1 MKRLKKIVK
10 RVFPVFLS
18 LLIMLGTIFSNLQV
32 AHATGMEPIL
42 YYTYWDLI
50 SSLYAT
56 CGYTTTVDENV
67 INNHGVTGK
76 QAWDNFCTWVDLH
89 VKAHNELVLEPAVKE
104 LKNLVNTA
112 TDKGVSLSQDL
123 FDLLKECFA
132 EQVACGSNPNGF
144 NCSSTDNVVK
154 LLTAICG
161 IESGLSTKAG
171 VVQDA
176 CNGLAI
182 NVVQNGD
189 GSYSIFSNRVG
200 YSVKDYVYSSGQ
212 QVWVNLKYLDSNN
225 KEVDTGA
232 NSAAY
237 VTTDHIFKTD
247 RAYPYSARAPITW
260 VVKNGQFVANDAIG
274 AQVSAGACPQEV
286 PDVSPWIKNPAIPD
300 EWRIVQPGETPEKDP
315 DKEPEKIIPFV
326 PIKPLSPDKEPDS
339 TENPSEKPDGT
350 ENPGEKPDKDN
361 DKKKNPLLLPIIN
374 PDTGNVI
381 DPETGWD
388 IDPETGFLI
397 NPDTGEL
404 VDPDSVHKSTNV
416 VDSAGKY
423 GDITTLFPFCIPFDL
438 VKLIKG
444 MKAKKAPPVFHFE
457 YYFKSI
463 DYNFV
468 IEVDLTDY
476 DKYVKIFRYGMQIF
490 YIIALMFMT
499 ARMSELFS

>member
-1 MKRLKKIVK
+1 MKRLKKIVR

-18 LLIMLGTIFSNLQV
+18 LLIVSGTIFSNLQV
-32 AHATGMEPIL
+32 AHATGAEPLL

-50 SSLYAT
+50 STLYAT
-56 CGYTTTVDENV
+56 CGYETTVDENV

-76 QAWDNFCTWVDLH
+76 QVWDNFCTWVDLH

-123 FDLLKECFA
+123 YDLLKECFA
-132 EQVACGSNPNGF
+132 DQVENEHASNPY
-144 NCSSTDNVVK
+144 
-154 LLTAICG
+154 A
-161 IESGLSTKAG
+161 
-171 VVQDA
+171 
-176 CNGLAI
+176 
-182 NVVQNGD
+182 
-189 GSYSIFSNRVG
+189 SYSIDQFQDMIHSITGGKCLDTDLIKAVIDGTATFYIVNGKITSTEGNCFLIFGLWSTSSFFLTSKYYADRNLYKIGYYEEGRFYEVG
-200 YSVKDYVYSSGQ
+200 SYGTKVIDGKSVSG
-212 QVWVNLKYLDSNN
+212 VSCTNWKSKPTFIINSGKFVFT
-225 KEVDTGA
+225 DTI
-232 NSAAY
+232 S
-237 VTTDHIFKTD
+237 
-247 RAYPYSARAPITW
+247 
-260 VVKNGQFVANDAIG
+260 
-274 AQVSAGACPQEV
+274 AQVSEGACPKEV

-468 IEVDLTDY
+468 IDVDLTDY

>member
-1 MKRLKKIVK
+1 MKRLKKIVR

-18 LLIMLGTIFSNLQV
+18 LLIVSGTIFSNLQV
-32 AHATGMEPIL
+32 AHATGAEPLL

-50 SSLYAT
+50 STLYAT
-56 CGYTTTVDENV
+56 CGYETTVDENV

-76 QAWDNFCTWVDLH
+76 QVWDNFCTWVDLH

-123 FDLLKECFA
+123 YDLLKECFA
-132 EQVACGSNPNGF
+132 EQVSYDDMVNQFDTSSVEAINNMVKSLTGGGYLSTTQAKAIMNGDALLNIVYDPSNARYMAYALSLTSGIVDDYKIKESGDDYLCLFVIDSTGHSKFCSAYGSLIRIGSNTLF
-144 NCSSTDNVVK
+144 DVSCY
-154 LLTAICG
+154 TA
-161 IESGLSTKAG
+161 KPDM
-171 VVQDA
+171 V
-176 CNGLAI
+176 
-182 NVVQNGD
+182 
-189 GSYSIFSNRVG
+189 
-200 YSVKDYVYSSGQ
+200 
-212 QVWVNLKYLDSNN
+212 
-225 KEVDTGA
+225 
-232 NSAAY
+232 
-237 VTTDHIFKTD
+237 
-247 RAYPYSARAPITW
+247 W
-260 VVKNGQFVANDAIG
+260 VVKNGAFMANDSIG

>member
-56 CGYTTTVDENV
+56 CGYETTVDENV

-76 QAWDNFCTWVDLH
+76 QVWDNFCTWVDLH

-123 FDLLKECFA
+123 YDLLKECFA
-132 EQVACGSNPNGF
+132 EQVSYGDMVNQF
-144 NCSSTDNVVK
+144 DTSS
-154 LLTAICG
+154 
-161 IESGLSTKAG
+161 IESINKVVSTLTGGGYLSLDHAKAIM
-171 VVQDA
+171 
-176 CNGLAI
+176 NGEALLNIVHDPSNGRYMAYAI
-182 NVVQNGD
+182 KFKYGGIVDDYKINDPREDFLSLFVIDSTGK
-189 GSYSIFSNRVG
+189 SKF
-200 YSVKDYVYSSGQ
+200 YSVYGSVIR
-212 QVWVNLKYLDSNN
+212 DS
-225 KEVDTGA
+225 KTI
-232 NSAAY
+232 
-237 VTTDHIFKTD
+237 TDMSCYTAKPD
-247 RAYPYSARAPITW
+247 MVW
-260 VVKNGQFVANDAIG
+260 VVKNGAFMANDTIG

-300 EWRIVQPGETPEKDP
+300 EWRIVQPGEKPDKDP

-339 TENPSEKPDGT
+339 TENP
-350 ENPGEKPDKDN
+350 GEKPDKDK

-374 PDTGNVI
+374 PDTGNVV

-388 IDPETGFLI
+388 IDPETGWLM

-416 VDSAGKY
+416 VDSAGKF

-468 IEVDLTDY
+468 IDVDLTDY
-476 DKYVKIFRYGMQIF
+476 DKYIKIFRYGMQIF

-499 ARMSELFS
+499 ARMSDLFS

>member
-1 MKRLKKIVK
+1 MKRLKKIVR

-56 CGYTTTVDENV
+56 CGYETTVDENV

-76 QAWDNFCTWVDLH
+76 QVWDNFCTWVDLH

-123 FDLLKECFA
+123 YDLLKECFA
-132 EQVACGSNPNGF
+132 EQVAESSNPNGF
-144 NCSSTDNVVK
+144 DISSASSVANIIVALAGVSNINMKKLQDSPTVQNIVNHNYMLNVVR
-154 LLTAICG
+154 
-161 IESGLSTKAG
+161 
-171 VVQDA
+171 
-176 CNGLAI
+176 CNGTFTAFSSEY
-182 NVVQNGD
+182 VVKDFESSIYAYMLPTVYKD
-189 GSYSIFSNRVG
+189 GSLKQVEANGFCIDKYGSIYYN
-200 YSVKDYVYSSGQ
+200 
-212 QVWVNLKYLDSNN
+212 
-225 KEVDTGA
+225 A
-232 NSAAY
+232 NSSLVY
-237 VTTDHIFKTD
+237 
-247 RAYPYSARAPITW
+247 RGYEW
-260 VVKNGQFVANDAIG
+260 VIKNGQFVANDAIG

>member
-56 CGYTTTVDENV
+56 CGYETTVDENV

-76 QAWDNFCTWVDLH
+76 QVWDNFCTWVDLH

-123 FDLLKECFA
+123 YDLLKECFA
-132 EQVACGSNPNGF
+132 EQVATGSGNDFVVTDAKQYNKMIQALTG
-144 NCSSTDNVVK
+144 CSDYDRADSLGYSNIAGAIISGSALLSVVK
-154 LLTAICG
+154 VKTGYCIIACYPDALFSDFDSDGNLYKVG
-161 IESGLSTKAG
+161 EWRSWSGGGDIISVAEKRIYIDMNAG
-171 VVQDA
+171 
-176 CNGLAI
+176 
-182 NVVQNGD
+182 
-189 GSYSIFSNRVG
+189 YF
-200 YSVKDYVYSSGQ
+200 
-212 QVWVNLKYLDSNN
+212 DSPQW
-225 KEVDTGA
+225 
-232 NSAAY
+232 
-237 VTTDHIFKTD
+237 I
-247 RAYPYSARAPITW
+247 I
-260 VVKNGQFVANDAIG
+260 KNGKFVFTDTVG

>member
-18 LLIMLGTIFSNLQV
+18 LLIVSGTIFSNLRV

-50 SSLYAT
+50 STLYAT
-56 CGYTTTVDENV
+56 CGYETTIDQPT
-67 INNHGVTGK
+67 INNHSVTGK
-76 QAWDNFCTWVDLH
+76 QVWDNFCTWVELH
-89 VKAHNELVLEPAVKE
+89 VEAHNELVLKPAVEE

-123 FDLLKECFA
+123 YDLLKECFA
-132 EQVACGSNPNGF
+132 EQVATGGVGQFTNITKSELLAFLNATSDYRILSSVSTTLDNF
-144 NCSSTDNVVK
+144 NYYLDQGYKLNVVK
-154 LLTAICG
+154 DVTGYFLFVSDPACSLQY
-161 IESGLSTKAG
+161 
-171 VVQDA
+171 VQDT
-176 CNGLAI
+176 
-182 NVVQNGD
+182 
-189 GSYSIFSNRVG
+189 SYAYPVFICYATKDNRTKELSSSRIYSDTSDKSIGV
-200 YSVKDYVYSSGQ
+200 SSTVRATEP
-212 QVWVNLKYLDSNN
+212 VWVI
-225 KEVDTGA
+225 KEGV
-232 NSAAY
+232 Y
-237 VTTDHIFKTD
+237 
-247 RAYPYSARAPITW
+247 
-260 VVKNGQFVANDAIG
+260 VANDTIG

-286 PDVSPWIKNPAIPD
+286 PDVSPWIKNPSIPD
-300 EWRIVQPGETPEKDP
+300 EWRIVQPGEVPEKDP
-315 DKEPEKIIPFV
+315 DKNPEIIPFPLN
-326 PIKPLSPDKEPDS
+326 PIQPDKKP
-339 TENPSEKPDGT
+339 ENPGKKPDGT
-350 ENPGEKPDKDN
+350 ENPGEKPDKDT
-361 DKKKNPLLLPIIN
+361 DKKKKPLLLPIIN
-374 PDTGNVI
+374 PKTGNVI

-388 IDPETGFLI
+388 IDPATGLLI

-404 VDPDSVHKSTNV
+404 VDPDSVHKSTNF

-457 YYFKSI
+457 FYFESI

-468 IEVDLTDY
+468 VDVDLTDY
-476 DKYVKIFRYGMQIF
+476 AKYIKIFRYGMQIF

>member
-56 CGYTTTVDENV
+56 CGYESTVDENV
-67 INNHGVTGK
+67 VNNHGVTGK
-76 QAWDNFCTWVDLH
+76 QVWDNFCTWVDLH
-89 VKAHNELVLEPAVKE
+89 VKAHNELVLKPAVEE
-104 LKNLVNTA
+104 LKDLVNTA
-112 TDKGVSLSQDL
+112 TDKGLSLSQDL
-123 FDLLKECFA
+123 YDLLKECFA
-132 EQVACGSNPNGF
+132 EQVEYESATNHF
-144 NCSSTDNVVK
+144 DTSSVDAIYNELLSWTDASGYAHVQNLRNLASSVYRGDVLNIVLGNNNEYMCFINDK
-154 LLTAICG
+154 PLFIDITDDKHVFPFYYLDNNSKVSLLTYVYTIAP
-161 IESGLSTKAG
+161 
-171 VVQDA
+171 
-176 CNGLAI
+176 
-182 NVVQNGD
+182 
-189 GSYSIFSNRVG
+189 
-200 YSVKDYVYSSGQ
+200 SVKNIYDAQS
-212 QVWVNLKYLDSNN
+212 
-225 KEVDTGA
+225 
-232 NSAAY
+232 Y
-237 VTTDHIFKTD
+237 VTTGKGYKWI
-247 RAYPYSARAPITW
+247 
-260 VVKNGQFVANDAIG
+260 VKQGQFVANDAIG

>member
-1 MKRLKKIVK
+1 MKRLKKIVR

-18 LLIMLGTIFSNLQV
+18 LLIVSGTVLSNLQV
-32 AHATGMEPIL
+32 AHATGLEETL

-50 SSLYAT
+50 TTLYAT
-56 CGYTTTVDENV
+56 CGYDTTIDENV
-67 INNHGVTGK
+67 VKNHNVTGK
-76 QAWDNFCTWVDLH
+76 QVWDNFCTWIDLH
-89 VKAHNELVLEPAVKE
+89 VKAHNELVLKPAVEE
-104 LKNLVNTA
+104 LKNLFNTA

-123 FDLLKECFA
+123 YDLLKECFA
-132 EQVACGSNPNGF
+132 EQVETGGVGLFTNITTSELLSFLNASSDYRILSNV
-144 NCSSTDNVVK
+144 SSTLDSFNYYLDQGYKLNVVMDVGGYF
-154 LLTAICG
+154 LFVSDPACSLQY
-161 IESGLSTKAG
+161 
-171 VVQDA
+171 VQDTSS
-176 CNGLAI
+176 
-182 NVVQNGD
+182 
-189 GSYSIFSNRVG
+189 SYPVFKCYATKDNRVRELSSPRI
-200 YSVKDYVYSSGQ
+200 YSEISDKSIAVGRTVIATEP
-212 QVWVNLKYLDSNN
+212 VWVI
-225 KEVDTGA
+225 KEGV
-232 NSAAY
+232 Y
-237 VTTDHIFKTD
+237 V
-247 RAYPYSARAPITW
+247 
-260 VVKNGQFVANDAIG
+260 VNDAIG

-300 EWRIVQPGETPEKDP
+300 EWRIVRPGETPEKDP